1 MQAEGYTHAFQS
13 MSFTVEE
20 LRKGSQ
26 RMRSYMQTLAE
37 RLNSGERFRNNSD
50 FKVELTF
57 IRTPLTGE
65 GQWKERSVGR
75 RNGDFF
81 QEPITYCFLK
91 FQTKCGAY

>member
-37 RLNSGERFRNNSD
+37 RLNSGERFRNNSY
-50 FKVELTF
+50 FKVEL
-57 IRTPLTGE
+57 IHSNSPVR
-65 GQWKERSVGR
+65 
-75 RNGDFF
+75 
-81 QEPITYCFLK
+81 
-91 FQTKCGAY
+91 